1 MVFDS
6 HTHAWGLPSEEHPW
20 VNGDI
25 VELVD
30 TFSTDAGYTADK
42 LLADMDEAG
51 VDEAV
56 VVGYPICEWTDNW
69 YTVEV
74 AGEYDRLHGVVM
86 VDQFAD
92 GAADHLRDLMD
103 NDGVLGFR
111 LGAICP
117 YDRMWETFDPSV
129 DWLLDAIDETA
140 FWEAARETDA
150 AVQILAHV
158 DQLGQVAEL
167 VDTYP
172 DLTYLVDHFS
182 HADPANDP
190 AESAFAAYSALAEYE
205 NVYAKVSEVQHR
217 SGQSYPYEDM
227 HDHVRW
233 LLEEFGRERVVW
245 GADYPNVSDEATYE
259 ECVTWL
265 ERVDG
270 LSTGD
275 MRWLR
280 GRSFERAIG
289 R

>member
-6 HTHAWGLPSEEHPW
+6 HTHAWGLPSEDHPW

-30 TFSTDAGYTADK
+30 TFSTDAAYTADK

-56 VVGYPICEWTDNW
+56 VVGYPIVEWTDNW
-69 YTVEV
+69 YTVQ
-74 AGEYDRLHGVVM
+74 AAAEYDRLSGVVM
-86 VDQFAD
+86 VDPFAE
-92 GAADHLRDLMD
+92 GAAAHLRELVSS
-103 NDGVLGFR
+103 DGVLGFR

-129 DWLLDAIDETA
+129 EWLRDAIEETE
-140 FWEAARETDA
+140 FWEAAREEDA

-158 DQLGQVAEL
+158 DQLDQVLDVVEA
-167 VDTYP
+167 YP
-172 DLTYLVDHFS
+172 ELTYLLDHFS
-182 HADPANDP
+182 HADPGEAP
-190 AESAFAAYSALAEYE
+190 GESAFAAYADLAEYD

-217 SGQSYPYEDM
+217 SEAAYPYEDM

-233 LLEEFGRERVVW
+233 LLDEFGRNHVVW
-245 GADYPNVSDEATYE
+245 GADFPNVSDVATYE

-265 ERVDG
+265 ERVNG

-275 MRWLR
+275 LNWLR
-280 GRSFERAIG
+280 GRALERAIEQ
-289 R
+289 

>member
-42 LLADMDEAG
+42 LVADMDEAG

-56 VVGYPICEWTDNW
+56 VVGYPIVEWTDNW
-69 YTVEV
+69 YTVR
-74 AGEYDRLHGVVM
+74 AATEYDRLHGVVM

-92 GAADHLRDLMD
+92 GAADHLRELMASG
-103 NDGVLGFR
+103 GVLGFR

-117 YDRMWETFDPSV
+117 YDRMWETFDRSV

-140 FWEAARETDA
+140 FWDAAHETDA
-150 AVQILAHV
+150 AVQVLAHV
-158 DQLGQVAEL
+158 DQLNQVVEL

-190 AESAFAAYSALAEYE
+190 GESAFATYADLAAYD

-217 SGQSYPYEDM
+217 SEQGYPYEDM

-245 GADYPNVSDEATYE
+245 GADFPNVSDQATYE

-270 LSTGD
+270 LSTKD
-275 MRWLR
+275 LHWLR

>member
-6 HTHAWGLPSEEHPW
+6 HTHAWGLPSEDHPW

-30 TFSTDAGYTADK
+30 TFSTDAAYTADK

-56 VVGYPICEWTDNW
+56 VVGYPIVEWTDNW
-69 YTVEV
+69 YTVQ
-74 AGEYDRLHGVVM
+74 AAAEYDRLSGVVM
-86 VDQFAD
+86 VDPFAE
-92 GAADHLRDLMD
+92 GAADQLRELVSS
-103 NDGVLGFR
+103 DGVLGFR

-129 DWLLDAIDETA
+129 EWLRDAIEETE
-140 FWEAARETDA
+140 FWEAAREEDA

-158 DQLGQVAEL
+158 DQLDQVLDVVEA
-167 VDTYP
+167 YP
-172 DLTYLVDHFS
+172 ELTYLLDHFS
-182 HADPANDP
+182 HADPGEAP
-190 AESAFAAYSALAEYE
+190 GESAFAAYADLAEYD

-217 SGQSYPYEDM
+217 SEAAYPYEDM

-233 LLEEFGRERVVW
+233 LLDEFGRNHVVW
-245 GADYPNVSDEATYE
+245 GADFPNVSDVATYE

-265 ERVDG
+265 ERVNG

-275 MRWLR
+275 LNWLR
-280 GRSFERAIG
+280 GRALERAIEQ
-289 R
+289 

>member
-6 HTHAWGLPSEEHPW
+6 HTHAWGLPSEDHPW

-30 TFSTDAGYTADK
+30 TFSTDAAYTADK

-56 VVGYPICEWTDNW
+56 VVGYPIVEWTDNW
-69 YTVEV
+69 YTVQ
-74 AGEYDRLHGVVM
+74 AAAEYDRLSGVVM
-86 VDQFAD
+86 VDPFAE
-92 GAADHLRDLMD
+92 GAAAHLRELVSS
-103 NDGVLGFR
+103 DGVLGFR

-129 DWLLDAIDETA
+129 EWLRDAIEETE
-140 FWEAARETDA
+140 FWEAAREEDA

-158 DQLGQVAEL
+158 DQLDQVLEVVEA
-167 VDTYP
+167 YP
-172 DLTYLVDHFS
+172 ELTYLLDHFS
-182 HADPANDP
+182 HADPGEAP
-190 AESAFAAYSALAEYE
+190 GESAFAAYADLAEYD

-217 SGQSYPYEDM
+217 SEAAYPYEDM

-233 LLEEFGRERVVW
+233 LLDEFGRDRVVW
-245 GADYPNVSDEATYE
+245 GADFPNVSDVATYE

-265 ERVDG
+265 ERVNG

-275 MRWLR
+275 LNWLR
-280 GRSFERAIG
+280 GRALERAIEQ
-289 R
+289 

>member
-6 HTHAWGLPSEEHPW
+6 HTHAWGLPSEDHPW

-30 TFSTDAGYTADK
+30 TFSTDAAYTADK
-42 LLADMDEAG
+42 LLADMDDAG

-69 YTVEV
+69 YTVKV
-74 AGEYDRLHGVVM
+74 AEEYDRLYGVVM

-92 GAADHLRDLMD
+92 GAADRLRDLMAT
-103 NDGVLGFR
+103 DGVLGFR

-117 YDRMWETFDPSV
+117 YDRMWETFDPEV
-129 DWLLDAIDETA
+129 DWLLDAIEETE
-140 FWEAARETDA
+140 FWAAARETDA
-150 AVQILAHV
+150 AVQVLAHV
-158 DQLGQVAEL
+158 DQLDQVREL
-167 VDTYP
+167 VETYP
-172 DLTYLVDHFS
+172 ELTYLLDHFS
-182 HADPANDP
+182 HADPASEP
-190 AESAFAAYSALAEYE
+190 GESAFAAYADLAEYD

-217 SGQSYPYEDM
+217 SGEDYPYEDT

-265 ERVDG
+265 EDVDG

-275 MRWLR
+275 LNWLR
-280 GRSFERAIG
+280 GRSLRRAVDL
-289 R
+289 